1 MKKLIL
7 VFVLLLVI
15 TFAFSDIVFWTT
27 EVESNRMA
35 RINALAQIFEAKTGI
50 NVKVVP
56 IQENDLLKQIPI
68 AKQSGT
74 LPDVLEGGIE
84 PTMLL
89 GSEGLMDEKLAT
101 KIINDFGDVYQGV
114 SRLMS
119 DGKGGYF
126 AVPFH
131 AWVQGIWYRKDW
143 FASQYLGDPISW
155 HNILLAAKVLNDPKK
170 GVYGLVLPKK
180 ADNYTQ
186 QVFEEIALSNGARPI
201 DENGNITFN
210 TPQMIEAFRFYKD
223 LGKYSKPGFTS
234 VLDAL
239 KGYLSGQAA
248 MIFYSTYIMDD
259 IAIEDVQKS
268 RINSFDPQLVVHT
281 GFANKMMNVDT
292 SSYGQVVALGI
303 VNTSKH
309 KSEVEQFIKFLMT
322 GKNYIYWLH
331 MAPGGMNPT
340 RSSIAGTNEFLDNP
354 VLKRYGKA
362 KIEAIVGALAKVQ
375 RFEFVNGKVM
385 TDVSKLAANFVIGK
399 AINYMFANNWT
410 PQQTAEWAQKEA
422 EKVLGR
428 K

>member
-1 MKKLIL
+1 MKKSAI
-7 VFVLLLVI
+7 FIVLALLVA
-15 TFAFSDIVFWTT
+15 FAFADITFWTT

-50 NVKVVP
+50 HVKVVP

-68 AKQSGT
+68 AKESGT
-74 LPDVLEGGIE
+74 LPDLLEGGIE
-84 PTMLL
+84 PVMLL
-89 GSEGLMDEKLAT
+89 GSEGLMDKNLAT
-101 KIINDFGDVYQGV
+101 KIINDFGDIYQGA
-114 SRLMS
+114 SRLLS
-119 DGKGGYF
+119 DGHGKYF

-143 FASQYLGDPISW
+143 FAKQDLGDPISW
-155 HNILLAAKVLNDPKK
+155 HNILLAAKVLNNPKK
-170 GVYGLVLPKK
+170 GVYGLILPKK

-210 TPQMIEAFRFYKD
+210 TPQMIEAFRFYKT
-223 LGKYSKPGFTS
+223 LGQYSKPGFTS

-281 GFANKMMNVDT
+281 GFANKMINIYP

-303 VNTSKH
+303 INTSKN
-309 KSEVEQFIKFLMT
+309 KDQVEKFIKFLMT

-340 RSSIAGTNEFLDNP
+340 RSSIAGTDEFLDNP

-362 KIEAIVGALAKVQ
+362 KIEAIVAALDKVQ

-399 AINYMFANNWT
+399 AINYMFANDWT
-410 PQQTAEWAQKEA
+410 PQQTAQWAQKEA

>member
-1 MKKLIL
+1 MKKLALI
-7 VFVLLLVI
+7 VIVLLVVS
-15 TFAFSDIVFWTT
+15 FAFADIVFWTT

-89 GSEGLMDEKLAT
+89 GSEGLMDEALAT
-101 KIINDFGDVYQGV
+101 KIIKDFGDVYQGA
-114 SRLMS
+114 SRLLS
-119 DGKGGYF
+119 NGHGGYF

-131 AWVQGIWYRKDW
+131 AWVQGIWFRKDW
-143 FASQYLGDPISW
+143 FASQDLGDPISW
-155 HNILLAAKVLNDPKK
+155 HNILLAAKVLNNPKK

-210 TPQMIEAFRFYKD
+210 TPQMIESFRFYKT
-223 LGKYSKPGFTS
+223 LGQYAKPGFTS

-281 GFANKMMNVDT
+281 GFANEMINIDP

-309 KSEVEQFIKFLMT
+309 KDQVEQFIKFLMT
-322 GKNYIYWLH
+322 GKNYVYWLH

-340 RSSIAGTNEFLDNP
+340 RSSIAGTSEFLDNP

-362 KIEAIVGALAKVQ
+362 KIEAIVGALSKVQ

-410 PQQTAEWAQKEA
+410 PQQTAQWAQKEA

>member
-1 MKKLIL
+1 MKKISIII
-7 VFVLLLVI
+7 VAVLLVS
-15 TFAFSDIVFWTT
+15 FAFADITFWTT

-35 RINALAQIFEAKTGI
+35 RINALASIFEAKTGI
-50 NVKVVP
+50 HVKVVP
-56 IQENDLLKQIPI
+56 IQENDLLKQIPV
-68 AKQSGT
+68 AKESGT

-84 PTMLL
+84 PMLLL
-89 GSEGLMDEKLAT
+89 GSEGLMDKTLAT
-101 KIINDFGDVYQGV
+101 KIIKDFGDIYEGA
-114 SRLMS
+114 SRLLS
-119 DGKGGYF
+119 DGHGEYF

-131 AWVQGIWYRKDW
+131 AWVQGIWFRKDW
-143 FASQYLGDPISW
+143 FAKQDLGDPISW
-155 HNILLAAKVLNDPKK
+155 HNILLAARVLNDPKK

-180 ADNYTQ
+180 ADAYTE
-186 QVFEEIALSNGARPI
+186 QVFTEIALSNGARPI

-210 TPQMIEAFRFYKD
+210 TPQMIEAFRFYKE
-223 LGKYSKPGFTS
+223 LGQYAKPGFTS

-281 GFANKMMNVDT
+281 GFANKMINIRP

-303 VNTSKH
+303 VSTSKH
-309 KSEVEQFIKFLMT
+309 KDQVEQFVKFLMT

-340 RSSIAGTNEFLDNP
+340 RSSIAGTDEFLDNP
-354 VLKRYGKA
+354 VLKRYGKE
-362 KIEAIVGALAKVQ
+362 KIESIVAALDKVE
-375 RFEFVNGKVM
+375 RFEFINGHVI
-385 TDVSKLAANFVIGK
+385 TDMSKLSANFVIGK

-410 PQQTAEWAQKEA
+410 PQQTAQWAQKEA
-422 EKVLGR
+422 ERVLNR

>member
-1 MKKLIL
+1 MKKLALI
-7 VFVLLLVI
+7 VIVLLVVS
-15 TFAFSDIVFWTT
+15 FAFADIVFWTT

-89 GSEGLMDEKLAT
+89 GSEGLMDEALAT
-101 KIINDFGDVYQGV
+101 KIIKDFGDVYQGA
-114 SRLMS
+114 SRLLS
-119 DGKGGYF
+119 NGHGGYF

-131 AWVQGIWYRKDW
+131 AWVQGIWFRKDW
-143 FASQYLGDPISW
+143 FASQDLGDPISW
-155 HNILLAAKVLNDPKK
+155 HNILLAAKVLNNPKK

-210 TPQMIEAFRFYKD
+210 TPQMIESFRFYKT
-223 LGKYSKPGFTS
+223 LGQYAKPGFTS

-268 RINSFDPQLVVHT
+268 RINSFDPQLVIHT
-281 GFANKMMNVDT
+281 GFANEMINIDP

-309 KSEVEQFIKFLMT
+309 KDQVEQFIKFLMT
-322 GKNYIYWLH
+322 GKNYVYWLH

-340 RSSIAGTNEFLDNP
+340 RSSIAGTSEFLDNP

-362 KIEAIVGALAKVQ
+362 KIEAIVGALSKVQ

-410 PQQTAEWAQKEA
+410 PQQTAQWAQKEA